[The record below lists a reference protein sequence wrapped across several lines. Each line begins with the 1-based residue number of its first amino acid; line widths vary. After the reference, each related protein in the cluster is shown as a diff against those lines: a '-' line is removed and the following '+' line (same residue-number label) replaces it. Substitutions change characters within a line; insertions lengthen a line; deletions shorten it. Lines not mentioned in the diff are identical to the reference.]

1 MAGATANQEISRYPR
16 SAASDLKPFFSRPAP
31 TAPTASPS
39 SITRASSS
47 ARVSLFCY
55 LVLIVYGSW
64 YPFSGWQDRGL
75 SPLVLLF
82 APFPH
87 YWTLFDLVTN
97 VLAYL
102 PFGVLAV
109 FALYPH
115 VRRLPA
121 GLLAS
126 IAGCLLSGAMEAG
139 QTLLANRIPSNL
151 DLLTN
156 SVGTCI
162 GAALGV
168 LLSHAFLEQSRL
180 LELRRRWFTPEAGR
194 GLIVLA
200 LWPVAQIYPQGV
212 LFGHGQLTAVLSDW
226 LSDWLATP
234 IDIASLLRHGMQP
247 TVEQYWLSETLI
259 TACGLVGALLPLLFL
274 LRKQAP
280 RGALVLL
287 LVTAAIVV
295 KALASALQ
303 FEPENAFSWLTPG
316 AFGGLLI
323 GSLMLI
329 GLASARP
336 LAQRRLAVASLVTGL
351 VIVNLA
357 PSNPYFV
364 VTLQTWV
371 QGKFLNFNGAAQFLS
386 LLWPFLML
394 WFLLHPTHRRPVP
407 AP

>member
-1 MAGATANQEISRYPR
+1 MAHG
-16 SAASDLKPFFSRPAP
+16 
-31 TAPTASPS
+31 S
-39 SITRASSS
+39 SF

-55 LVLIVYGSW
+55 LILIVYGSW
-64 YPFSGWQDRGL
+64 YPFSGWQERGL

-87 YWTLFDLVTN
+87 YWTLFDLVIN
-97 VLAYL
+97 VLSYV
-102 PFGVLAV
+102 PFGALVV

-115 VRRLPA
+115 VRRTPA
-121 GLLAS
+121 AALAI
-126 IAGCLLSGAMEAG
+126 IAGSLLTVAMEAG
-139 QTLLANRIPSNL
+139 QTLLPNRIPSNL

-156 SVGTCI
+156 TIGTCI
-162 GAALGV
+162 GAALGW

-180 LELRRRWFTPEAGR
+180 LELRRRWFTVEAGR

-200 LWPVAQIYPQGV
+200 LWPLAQIYPQGY

-226 LSDWLATP
+226 LSGWLATP
-234 IDIASLLRHGMQP
+234 LDIASLLRQSAQLS
-247 TVEQYWLSETLI
+247 VEQYWLSETLI
-259 TACGLVGALLPLLFL
+259 TACGLIGALLTLLFL

-280 RGALVLL
+280 RGTLVALLVL
-287 LVTAAIVV
+287 AAIVV
-295 KALASALQ
+295 KTLASALQ
-303 FEPENAFSWLTPG
+303 FAPENAFIWLTPG

-323 GSLMLI
+323 GSLMLA

-336 LAQRRLAVASLVTGL
+336 LAQRRLAVASLVTSL
-351 VIVNLA
+351 VIVNLV

-394 WFLLHPTHRRPVP
+394 WFLLHPTHRRPLA